1 MARKPKKTTTPTRRK
16 TTPPTAKVK
25 RQQIAAETEAKAM
38 ATLAPLA
45 KEINH
50 RLEQASK
57 LVDDAYDHRL
67 AAALQLDKAKKLA
80 EKRKINFQQ
89 WCKENVSHGY
99 ENVRKLVAVGGASN
113 PKRALEDLRGR
124 VNEASKKSRAKLK
137 KKAKSR
143 GNGFDGAEPSVII
156 HQGFDVMND
165 TEAVAVIR
173 HQAERR
179 GLTLALAK
187 DEDDGIAAL
196 VGLSVLDQMKA
207 LFVSAPPADQMKAV
221 HWMVEQVGA
230 TLADPFMPA
239 VEKPKA
245 AAKATSTRSRRVAQ
259 RRAQAEARD
268 ASVDELTTIPAN
280 MRRV

>member
-124 VNEASKKSRAKLK
+124 VNEASKKSRAKLIRLCRQLR
-137 KKAKSR
+137 SR
-143 GNGFDGAEPSVII
+143 RPRPRQ
-156 HQGFDVMND
+156 H
-165 TEAVAVIR
+165 
-173 HQAERR
+173 RR
-179 GLTLALAK
+179 GL
-187 DEDDGIAAL
+187 G
-196 VGLSVLDQMKA
+196 GW
-207 LFVSAPPADQMKAV
+207 
-221 HWMVEQVGA
+221 HNVERR
-230 TLADPFMPA
+230 P
-239 VEKPKA
+239 KPV
-245 AAKATSTRSRRVAQ
+245 TRQLMS
-259 RRAQAEARD
+259 
-268 ASVDELTTIPAN
+268 
-280 MRRV
+280 